1 MSYSVEYNPELRKT
15 YPTRKRKL
23 QNLPIKSIAITM
35 GIMIALYAVHTLGIL
50 RLIIPG
56 DPAVT
61 TGAFSTMV
69 EDVRSG
75 QTVSDAVFSFCR
87 NIVTGGMQP

>member
-15 YPTRKRKL
+15 YPMKKRRI
-23 QNLPIKSIAITM
+23 QDLPIKPILLVIGVFTFF
-35 GIMIALYAVHTLGIL
+35 YAAHMLGIL
-50 RLIIPG
+50 RWLTPG

-61 TGAFSTMV
+61 TGAFSSMV

-75 QTVSDAVFSFCR
+75 QSVSDAVVSFCKR
-87 NIVTGGMQP
+87 VVSGEVQ